1 MPYLHARS
9 EALVRGTHA
18 TTLVACGTTVVVT
31 KGRNTRGRYTAPGK
45 AAPRQQLAQ
54 SAVKAA
60 PHQQPVQAQE
70 PRELAPPATR
80 DTSPVVERNVEYI
93 YRRRGE
99 ALKTLGKMRQNREAV
114 EAGVMRWVG
123 KSRLAGATWA
133 EIGSA
138 LGVSQQAASKRYRRG

>member
-1 MPYLHARS
+1 MRFTP
-9 EALVRGTHA
+9 
-18 TTLVACGTTVVVT
+18 
-31 KGRNTRGRYTAPGK
+31 P
-45 AAPRQQLAQ
+45 
-54 SAVKAA
+54 VKAA
-60 PHQQPVQAQE
+60 THQQPAQARE

-93 YRRRGE
+93 YRQRGQ

-114 EAGVMRWVG
+114 EVGVMRWVG

-138 LGVSQQAASKRYRRG
+138 LGVSQQAASKRYGRG